1 MLYLLLLVLSACAPS
16 SPADFRQAGDAWAKG
31 FAADLRDIESRDD
44 LERAIPRI
52 KRHYNRLAELVG
64 EVAEWERA
72 HPGVKVPF
80 EPTQGG
86 DALFIELAR
95 VRELPGG
102 KEILE
107 DCEGESIRAILRFK
121 G

>member
-1 MLYLLLLVLSACAPS
+1 MLWILLVFLTACAPS
-16 SPADFRQAGDAWAKG
+16 DPTDFRREGDAWARG
-31 FAADLRDIESRDD
+31 FAADLRRIESRED

-52 KRHYNRLAELVG
+52 KRHYGRLAELVG
-64 EVAEWERA
+64 EVAAWEHA

-107 DCEGESIRAILRFK
+107 DCERESVRLILK
-121 G
+121 LKE